1 MLTRSFLPPTS
12 SKSLLAYTPMFHSR
26 MFVDTPPYRASHF
39 PPLKTALPSPP
50 PDASSHTPQIPAATA
65 DRYLDGNPALDRPLF
80 VQFCSNTPA
89 DLLAAARLVQPFCDA
104 VDLNLGCP
112 QGIARRGHYGAFL
125 QEDWGLISSMIGTLH
140 AGLDVPVTAKMR
152 ILETKEKSLAYA
164 RMILEAGASIITVH
178 GRRREQKGHN
188 TGLADWSVLRYL
200 RDNLPPETVIFA
212 NGNIL
217 QRGDIDDCLEATGAD
232 GVMSAEGNLSD
243 PTIFADP
250 VPRGEEGREYWRGR
264 DGKGGFRVDAV
275 MRRYMDIIYTYVLN
289 VAPPAR
295 PPLFLPSDPTPGAIP
310 TPIPISVPDP
320 NPSLSNPPGLAG
332 DTPRPESPAS
342 AEPPTKKQK
351 RSKADNRLQRASNP
365 NLTAMQAHLFRLL
378 RPLVARHHNVRDAL
392 ARCRVG
398 DIAAFENVLRLV
410 EEAVRG
416 GLMEYENG
424 GGDEV
429 GGVVATR
436 AGAGDECAG
445 AGVEEEGQGE
455 GEGEAEAEV
464 DPYTSSLATVARCK
478 RPWWVC
484 QPYVRPLP
492 KEALEKGSMTLSKK
506 EKARLAKEEAEVR
519 AVGLEPE
526 GRAEKVEVVEE
537 GVDGVKDGREV
548 ELPREGVVC
557 G

>member
-1 MLTRSFLPPTS
+1 
-12 SKSLLAYTPMFHSR
+12 
-26 MFVDTPPYRASHF
+26 
-39 PPLKTALPSPP
+39 
-50 PDASSHTPQIPAATA
+50 
-65 DRYLDGNPALDRPLF
+65 
-80 VQFCSNTPA
+80 
-89 DLLAAARLVQPFCDA
+89 
-104 VDLNLGCP
+104 
-112 QGIARRGHYGAFL
+112 
-125 QEDWGLISSMIGTLH
+125 MIGTLH
-140 AGLDVPVTAKMR
+140 AELDVPVTAKMR

-178 GRRREQKGHN
+178 GRQREQKGHN
-188 TGLADWSVLRYL
+188 TGLADWRVLRYL

-217 QRGDIDDCLEATGAD
+217 QRGDIDDCLETTGAD

-332 DTPRPESPAS
+332 DAPARPRPESPAS
-342 AEPPTKKQK
+342 AEPPAKKQK
-351 RSKADNRLQRASNP
+351 RSKADDRLQRASNP

-398 DIAAFENVLRLV
+398 DIAAFENVLQLV

-424 GGDEV
+424 GGEEE
-429 GGVVATR
+429 GGVIATR
-436 AGAGDECAG
+436 TGAGDECAG
-445 AGVEEEGQGE
+445 AGVEGEGQGE
-455 GEGEAEAEV
+455 GEGEAEAEA
-464 DPYTSSLATVARCK
+464 DPYTSSLAAVARCK

-492 KEALEKGSMTLSKK
+492 NEALEKGSMTLSKK
-506 EKARLAKEEAEVR
+506 EKARLAKEAEVR

-526 GRAEKVEVVEE
+526 GRAEKVELVEE
-537 GVDGVKDGREV
+537 GVDGVKDGRGV